1 MNSYKNSQTRDNWCF
16 YLRSLQLHA
25 GQKVF
30 RILLFIMLAASQVA
44 AQKLEG
50 KISDDAAS
58 GPLAFVSIGIE
69 GEPMNSAMS
78 DIDGYFSITP
88 SKYPAT
94 LYFSYL
100 GYEKQSLR
108 IESPGTGLIKVKLH
122 KSSFELK
129 EVVIKA
135 GENPAHRIIRETW
148 KRRKQHDAEA
158 LDFYTCST
166 YNKLILT
173 GEKDSLFEA
182 KTEEDIKDSRE
193 LDSLFGQ
200 QHLFMIESANKRYRR
215 GDKVKEE
222 VLGSRVSGFEQASIF
237 MLALKFQPFTLYA
250 PLIELS
256 GKQYVN
262 PISRNSE
269 ELYFFSLE
277 DTLFNGAD
285 TTYIIRFH
293 PRKGKVFNA
302 LKGSIAIQAPDY
314 ALRNVIADPID
325 EASTTPM
332 NIRQQYHKL
341 PDGTWFP
348 EQIITTLEFK
358 TVSMPG
364 QKLLGISKTYISD
377 VDLKTGIPKRKF
389 DEVELDVLDS
399 ESKRDTSF
407 WKEFRIEDLTSAE
420 RRTYEMIDS
429 VFKAEK
435 VETKF
440 RGLQYL
446 IQGYIP
452 IKWFNLDLYR
462 LVRFNNHEGFRLGAG
477 GITNDRF
484 SKHFALGAYGAY
496 GFRDQVFKYGGE
508 VQIFLHKPSEL
519 TLKLDYH
526 FDVNESARTDIANAR
541 KPTPVE
547 QYRNFQVNRMDTEEK
562 TTATL
567 SFRSMKYLKT
577 DVFGG
582 IKHLSPLYTYSVN
595 GDFGQTP
602 RFTWQETGVTFTY
615 SYKQSFYRNGNIKLP
630 LKTPFPVVS
639 VQLLR
644 AEDLAFGGNFSYTR
658 LDAMIEHSKVFRRI
672 GKMSWQLR
680 GGFIDG
686 TVPYAALFNV
696 RSNYRKGTNL
706 PVVSEH
712 TMETFSMNGFASD
725 RYLAVFMQ
733 HNLGYLFKIKNFKPS
748 FMLYHNAWWG
758 DTRESNRVSANW
770 LGFENPNVG
779 LFEAGLGFNELFRLN
794 NVGYGLAAFYR
805 YGATT
810 DLNWQNNVYL
820 KLTLGLGF

>member
-1 MNSYKNSQTRDNWCF
+1 VHLF
-16 YLRSLQLHA
+16 
-25 GQKVF
+25 VV
-30 RILLFIMLAASQVA
+30 LLALSKPLI
-44 AQKLEG
+44 AQKTEG

-78 DIDGYFSITP
+78 DIDGYFSIVP
-88 SKYPAT
+88 SRYPAT
-94 LYFSYL
+94 LFFSYL
-100 GYEKQSLR
+100 GYEKQSIR
-108 IESPGTGLIKVKLH
+108 IESPETGLLKVKLH
-122 KSSFELK
+122 KSSFELR

-135 GENPAHRIIRETW
+135 GENPAHRIIREAW

-173 GEKDSLFEA
+173 GEKDSLFEV
-182 KTEEDIKDSRE
+182 KTEVDSKDSRE

-277 DTLFNGAD
+277 DTLFNGLD

-358 TVSMPG
+358 TVNLPG
-364 QKLLGISKTYISD
+364 QKLIGISKTYISD
-377 VDLKTGIPKRKF
+377 VDLKTEIPKRKF
-389 DEVELDVLDS
+389 DEVELDVIDS
-399 ESKRDTSF
+399 ESKRDTAF
-407 WKEFRIEDLTSAE
+407 WWEFRIEDLTVVE

-446 IQGYIP
+446 VQGYIP
-452 IKWFNLDLYR
+452 IRWFNLDLYR
-462 LVRFNNHEGFRLGAG
+462 LIRFNNHEGFRLGAG
-477 GITNDRF
+477 GLTNDRF
-484 SKHFALGAYGAY
+484 SKHFAIGGYGAY

-508 VQIFLHKPSEL
+508 VQVFLHKPSEL
-519 TLKLDYH
+519 ILKMGYH
-526 FDVNESARTDIANAR
+526 FDVIESARTDIANAR

-547 QYRNFQVNRMDTEEK
+547 QYRNFQVSRMDTEEK
-562 TTATL
+562 TTASL

-582 IKHLSPLYTYSVN
+582 IKHLSPLYTYSFN
-595 GDFGQTP
+595 GDFSQTP
-602 RFTWQETGVTFTY
+602 RFTWQETGVSLTY

-630 LKTPFPVVS
+630 MNTPFPVIS

-644 AEDLAFGGNFSYTR
+644 AEDLAFDGNFSHTR
-658 LDAMIEHSKVFRRI
+658 FDVMIEHTKVFRRA
-672 GKMSWQLR
+672 GKLSWQVR
-680 GGFIDG
+680 GGYIDG
-686 TVPYAALFNV
+686 TVPYAALYNV
-696 RSNYRKGTNL
+696 RSNYRKNTNL

-725 RYLAVFMQ
+725 RYVAFFMQ
-733 HNLGYLFKIKNFKPS
+733 HNLGHFFKIKNFKPS

-770 LGFENPNVG
+770 LGFENPEVG
-779 LFEAGLGFNELFRLN
+779 LFEAGFGFNELFRLN
-794 NVGYGLAAFYR
+794 NVGYGVAAFYR
-805 YGATT
+805 YGATS
-810 DLNWQNNVYL
+810 DLDWQNNVYL